1 MRKTPYRE
9 RGEIS
14 QAYNDGA
21 VTICEITD
29 AAAPGAMPEPKATPK
44 ATLRYAEQR
53 LGINRLY
60 LARQN
65 QVEIERV
72 IRVQR
77 AIPVS
82 TQDLAIDER
91 GQQYR
96 IDTVQATSDVY
107 PPSLDLS
114 LVRVQR
120 TQEVP
125 L

>member
-14 QAYNDGA
+14 QAYNDGT
-21 VTICEITD
+21 VTICEVTD
-29 AAAPGAMPEPKATPK
+29 AATPGAMPEHKATPK

-82 TQDLAIDER
+82 TQDIAIDER

-96 IDTVQATSDVY
+96 IDTVQTVPDVY